1 MSTGEHVKPSR
12 AHATSKLA
20 KRKIDNLM
28 HSNQVANRE
37 DKAAYN
43 SFDEP
48 IVTGGGADLMMHG
61 GQNQLNQH

>member
-1 MSTGEHVKPSR
+1 MSTGENVKPSR

-28 HSNQVANRE
+28 QHNNQVHRE

-48 IVTGGGADLMMHG
+48 MATDLNGA
-61 GQNQLNQH
+61 NQFAP